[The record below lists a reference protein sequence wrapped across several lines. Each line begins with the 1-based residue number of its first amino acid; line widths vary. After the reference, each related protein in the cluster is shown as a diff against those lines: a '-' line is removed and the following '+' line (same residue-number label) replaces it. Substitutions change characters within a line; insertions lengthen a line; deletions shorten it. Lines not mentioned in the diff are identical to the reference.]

1 MQVKHFNWMKKYYI
15 LFTLTS
21 VLNYNYSIALQ
32 AEQNK
37 CDIMLHKM
45 FNLFIQ
51 LLKCDVL
58 SAQIVSAGLHYI
70 CKDTKYGIVQVLLTS
85 FYCTFGQKYNRSTR
99 EIFHTVHMYI
109 FCSNNKSLVVILNSS
124 RPPSL
129 LETKKLVI
137 FHE

>member
-45 FNLFIQ
+45 FNLFI
-51 LLKCDVL
+51 
-58 SAQIVSAGLHYI
+58 
-70 CKDTKYGIVQVLLTS
+70 
-85 FYCTFGQKYNRSTR
+85 
-99 EIFHTVHMYI
+99 
-109 FCSNNKSLVVILNSS
+109 
-124 RPPSL
+124 
-129 LETKKLVI
+129 
-137 FHE
+137 